1 MHRGDEYAKRRGHH
15 HHHGEGGGPFW
26 GRRSLWGD
34 VMYGRAP
41 WAGRRARRGDVR
53 TAILGVLADKPLHGY
68 EVIRELEARSG
79 GVWSPSPGSVY
90 PTLQMLEDEGLVTG
104 EEQDGKKV
112 YSLTEAGR
120 TELEERRQRA
130 GGADPWDHGGVPE
143 SFVKLR
149 DAGFQLAGAAMQ
161 VARAGDQAQVEKATE
176 IMTEAR
182 RKIYEILAQA

>member
-1 MHRGDEYAKRRGHH
+1 
-15 HHHGEGGGPFW
+15 
-26 GRRSLWGD
+26 
-34 VMYGRAP
+34 MYGRAP

-53 TAILGVLADKPLHGY
+53 TAILGVLADKSLHGY

-112 YSLTEAGR
+112 YSLTDDGR
-120 TELEERRQRA
+120 TELEERRRRA
-130 GGADPWDHGGVPE
+130 GGADPWDQGGVPE
-143 SFVKLR
+143 GFVKLR